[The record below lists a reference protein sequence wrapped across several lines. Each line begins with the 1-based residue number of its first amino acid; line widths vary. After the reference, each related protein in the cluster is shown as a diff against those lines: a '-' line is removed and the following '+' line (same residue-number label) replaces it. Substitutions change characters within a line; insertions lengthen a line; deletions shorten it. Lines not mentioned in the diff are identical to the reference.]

1 MKARTMRHL
10 VGGVS
15 LSVALACAGS
25 AAAQSGKVAA
35 QALFEEGRKLVADGR
50 FNEACPKFAESEKLD
65 PSASTLL
72 NLASCYEKA
81 GKTATA
87 WETYKEA
94 ASVASAGNRQDYVA
108 IAQKR
113 SAALE
118 PSLTKL
124 TVTVGALVDGLVVKR
139 DGVEVGRALYGV
151 AIPIDPGAHVI
162 EASAPKKKPWTTTLD
177 AKDPSASLTVTV
189 PPLEDAPDTTPS
201 PPATVVPPPASTATT
216 PPASTTTLPPPAPPS
231 SGSSQATIGIVV
243 GAVGIVGVGLGTVFA
258 LSAKSKYNDSLDA
271 CLPSSPN
278 QCSQSGVDQRN
289 SARTSGNI
297 ASVAFAVGGVALATG
312 IVLWLTAPS
321 SHGSEQGVAIGVV
334 PTLGGGMVQGRW

>member
-35 QALFEEGRKLVADGR
+35 QALFEDGRKLVADGR
-50 FNEACPKFAESEKLD
+50 FAEACPKFAESEKLD

-94 ASVASAGNRQDYVA
+94 ASVASAANRQDYVA

-139 DGVEVGRALYGV
+139 DGVEVGRALFGV
-151 AIPIDPGAHVI
+151 AIPIDPGAHLI
-162 EASAPKKKPWTTTLD
+162 EASAPKKKPWSTSLD
-177 AKDPSASLTVTV
+177 AKDPSASLTVTI
-189 PPLEDAPDTTPS
+189 PPLEDAPDTTP
-201 PPATVVPPPASTATT
+201 PPAATVVPPPASTVVAPPPTT
-216 PPASTTTLPPPAPPS
+216 PPPAQPPS
-231 SGSSQATIGIVV
+231 GGSSQATIGIVV

-258 LSAKSKYNDSLDA
+258 LSAKSKYNDSLA
-271 CLPSSPN
+271 NCSTSSPN
-278 QCSQSGVDQRN
+278 ECMQTGVDQRN

>member
-1 MKARTMRHL
+1 
-10 VGGVS
+10 VCGVS
-15 LSVALACAGS
+15 LSVALASAGS
-25 AAAQSGKVAA
+25 AAAQSSKVAA
-35 QALFEEGRKLVADGR
+35 QALFEDGRQLVAQGR
-50 FNEACPKFAESEKLD
+50 FAEACPKFAESEKLD

-94 ASVASAGNRQDYVA
+94 ASSASAINRQDYVA

-113 SAALE
+113 AAALE
-118 PSLTKL
+118 PTLTKL

-139 DGVEVGRALYGV
+139 DGVEVGRALFGV

-162 EASAPKKKPWTTTLD
+162 EASAPKKKPWSTTLD

-189 PPLEDAPDTTPS
+189 PPLEDAPDTTP
-201 PPATVVPPPASTATT
+201 PPVPTTVVPPPAPTVAPPPT
-216 PPASTTTLPPPAPPS
+216 PPQPPPPS
-231 SGSSQATIGIVV
+231 GGSSQATIGIVV
-243 GAVGIVGVGLGTVFA
+243 GAVGLVGVGLGTAFA
-258 LSAKSKYNDSLDA
+258 LSAKSKYNDSLGA
-271 CLPSSPN
+271 CSPAN
-278 QCSQSGVDQRN
+278 PNACTQSGVDQRN
-289 SARTSGNI
+289 SARSSGNI

-312 IVLWLTAPS
+312 IVLWVTAPS

>member
-1 MKARTMRHL
+1 MKARTMRRL
-10 VGGVS
+10 VCGVS
-15 LSVALACAGS
+15 LSIALASAGS
-25 AAAQSGKVAA
+25 AAAQSSKVAA
-35 QALFEEGRKLVADGR
+35 QALFEDGR
-50 FNEACPKFAESEKLD
+50 TLVTQGRFAEACPKFAESEKLD

-94 ASVASAGNRQDYVA
+94 ASSASAINRQDYVA

-113 SAALE
+113 AGLLE
-118 PSLTKL
+118 PTLTKL

-139 DGVEVGRALYGV
+139 DGVEVGRALFGV
-151 AIPIDPGAHVI
+151 AIPIDPGAHLI
-162 EASAPKKKPWTTTLD
+162 EASAPKKKPWSTSLD
-177 AKDPSASLTVTV
+177 AKDPSASLTVTI
-189 PPLEDAPDTTPS
+189 PALEDAPDTTP
-201 PPATVVPPPASTATT
+201 PVVVPPPAPPVVAPPSTT
-216 PPASTTTLPPPAPPS
+216 PPPTPPPPPPS

-243 GAVGIVGVGLGTVFA
+243 GVVGIVGVGLGSAFA
-258 LSAKSKYNDSLDA
+258 LSAKSKYNDSLTA
-271 CLPSSPN
+271 CSPVN
-278 QCSQSGVDQRN
+278 PNLCSQSGVDQRN

-312 IVLWLTAPS
+312 IVLWITAPS

-334 PTLGGGMVQGRW
+334 PTLGGGLLQGRW